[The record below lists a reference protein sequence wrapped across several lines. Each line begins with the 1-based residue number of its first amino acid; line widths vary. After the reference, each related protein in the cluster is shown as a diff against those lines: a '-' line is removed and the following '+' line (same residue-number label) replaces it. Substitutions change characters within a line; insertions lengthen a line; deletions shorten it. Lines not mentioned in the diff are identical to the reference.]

1 MQRIGTTRWGRIIL
15 EVIPILVLIVS
26 IVFDQ
31 LTKVWCY
38 NLYQKNNGTTTVVD
52 NFFYL
57 TYTVNTGAAFSFLAD
72 KSWSQLFFKIITAV
86 SLVLFV
92 IFYLYAVKNKCTWLK
107 YAIAI
112 IIGGT
117 VGNFIDRLFM
127 NGVRDFLSFVF
138 WGNPFAVFNIADSC
152 LTVGV
157 IMLVVHFLFL
167 DEGAIFKR
175 KNGKENL
182 SD

>member
-92 IFYLYAVKNKCTWLK
+92 IFL
-107 YAIAI
+107 
-112 IIGGT
+112 
-117 VGNFIDRLFM
+117 
-127 NGVRDFLSFVF
+127 
-138 WGNPFAVFNIADSC
+138 
-152 LTVGV
+152 
-157 IMLVVHFLFL
+157 
-167 DEGAIFKR
+167 
-175 KNGKENL
+175 
-182 SD
+182 